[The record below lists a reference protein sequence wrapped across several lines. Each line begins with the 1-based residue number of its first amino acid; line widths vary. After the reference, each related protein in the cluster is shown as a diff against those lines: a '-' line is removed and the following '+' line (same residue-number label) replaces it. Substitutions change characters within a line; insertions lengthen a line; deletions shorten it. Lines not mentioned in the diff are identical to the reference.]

1 MLKKDKKSR
10 FIRIFWILFYFLIFC
25 LLVRGGFSYL
35 DPDFGWHLKV
45 GQEISLSGQVPSVN
59 LYNDTYTGNWVDHE
73 WLSNLALY
81 NFYNFAGYEA
91 IVVIFALLILVTLIL
106 LNWFFSKHTKYKL
119 PLGINAALQLL
130 AVLAAMPH
138 FGVRLQE
145 LALLFTLLV
154 LIILNDYERRKRKLT
169 LLFLPPL
176 FFLWANLHA
185 SFLIGLFLLAAF
197 IAIKISE
204 RLLFR
209 LSTRYKFWS
218 FIDFSKLMERRDVW
232 YLFLGWLSAFS
243 VTMLTPYKL
252 NLYSFLIGYKNKA
265 YLRLIQEWLPQYVFP
280 FHYDQL
286 ICLALGAAALL
297 FYIYYRLKEHQG
309 LEIWPVFLTVLFLFL
324 SFQSRRHFPLF
335 FIASFGFMMEAY
347 GRLFI
352 DTPIIKDVYYK
363 WIKHLIFICL
373 ALVIIFEISEIK
385 PVSSPFN
392 AFCNNYPC
400 AAIDFLDNNPQYLNS
415 HLFNSYG
422 WGGFLIHELPS
433 KKIFIDGRLPQ
444 VEFAGKTFIQEYYSF
459 FDTDSSPEIKL
470 KEYNIGAVLIKI
482 KDKPVKAK
490 RWEKVV
496 FMIKDEDLIT
506 VNRLKDY
513 LDEASDWKV
522 VYEDEVSRIYV
533 RTFSF

>member
-176 FFLWANLHA
+176 FFLWANL
-185 SFLIGLFLLAAF
+185 
-197 IAIKISE
+197 E
-204 RLLFR
+204 
-209 LSTRYKFWS
+209 
-218 FIDFSKLMERRDVW
+218 
-232 YLFLGWLSAFS
+232 
-243 VTMLTPYKL
+243 
-252 NLYSFLIGYKNKA
+252 
-265 YLRLIQEWLPQYVFP
+265 
-280 FHYDQL
+280 
-286 ICLALGAAALL
+286 L
-297 FYIYYRLKEHQG
+297 FYL
-309 LEIWPVFLTVLFLFL
+309 
-324 SFQSRRHFPLF
+324 
-335 FIASFGFMMEAY
+335 
-347 GRLFI
+347 
-352 DTPIIKDVYYK
+352 
-363 WIKHLIFICL
+363 
-373 ALVIIFEISEIK
+373 
-385 PVSSPFN
+385 
-392 AFCNNYPC
+392 
-400 AAIDFLDNNPQYLNS
+400 
-415 HLFNSYG
+415 
-422 WGGFLIHELPS
+422 
-433 KKIFIDGRLPQ
+433 
-444 VEFAGKTFIQEYYSF
+444 
-459 FDTDSSPEIKL
+459 
-470 KEYNIGAVLIKI
+470 
-482 KDKPVKAK
+482 
-490 RWEKVV
+490 
-496 FMIKDEDLIT
+496 
-506 VNRLKDY
+506 
-513 LDEASDWKV
+513 
-522 VYEDEVSRIYV
+522 
-533 RTFSF
+533 